1 MKSFDKADL
10 MISDWSG
17 VAFEFAFGL
26 EKPVIFIDLP
36 KKINNSDFELY
47 KNIPIEVSLREKIGE
62 VVAPDNLETL
72 VDRIEH
78 VFQREESFKKIIAQE
93 RDKIIY
99 NVGKSSRKGADYIQ
113 NLLNNFNY

>member
-36 KKINNSDFELY
+36 KKINNSDF
-47 KNIPIEVSLREKIGE
+47 N
-62 VVAPDNLETL
+62 
-72 VDRIEH
+72 
-78 VFQREESFKKIIAQE
+78 
-93 RDKIIY
+93 
-99 NVGKSSRKGADYIQ
+99 YIKT
-113 NLLNNFNY
+113 FR